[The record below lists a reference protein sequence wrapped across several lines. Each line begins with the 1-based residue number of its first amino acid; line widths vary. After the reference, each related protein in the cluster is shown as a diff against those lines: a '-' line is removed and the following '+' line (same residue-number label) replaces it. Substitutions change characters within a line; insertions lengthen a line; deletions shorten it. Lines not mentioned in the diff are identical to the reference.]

1 MYQAPLFGHS
11 WTFPPVNRLPM
22 SAKGAMRPWKG
33 PKRNP
38 GYPPGKGAASAS
50 EEVAG
55 ARSPRLPSSTLST
68 CQAVSGSSERLGFT
82 FSGLGFTRT
91 FRTYTNPTCTEPGTV
106 VSTEDGTSYL
116 VKQ

>member
-1 MYQAPLFGHS
+1 VDVPAREQAADEREGRDEAVEKPEEES
-11 WTFPPVNRLPM
+11 WVP
-22 SAKGAMRPWKG
+22 
-33 PKRNP
+33 
-38 GYPPGKGAASAS
+38 PPGKGAASAS

>member
-1 MYQAPLFGHS
+1 MVQWLGRITGDVP
-11 WTFPPVNRLPM
+11 R
-22 SAKGAMRPWKG
+22 
-33 PKRNP
+33 
-38 GYPPGKGAASAS
+38 KGAASAS

-68 CQAVSGSSERLGFT
+68 CQSSERLGFT